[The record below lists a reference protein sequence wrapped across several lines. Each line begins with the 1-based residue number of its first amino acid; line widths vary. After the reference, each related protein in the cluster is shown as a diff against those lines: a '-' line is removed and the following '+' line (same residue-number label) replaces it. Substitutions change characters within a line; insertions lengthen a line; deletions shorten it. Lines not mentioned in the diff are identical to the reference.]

1 MVLHIDRGEAKIYLA
16 TALENKPNDNA
27 IRASQGGGLLGL
39 EVGLVLMAE
48 LGIIAHEQKKTEV
61 EVVPG
66 VNVNFG
72 TMIRRVK
79 IRIFLCGS
87 ATQVG
92 QH

>member
-1 MVLHIDRGEAKIYLA
+1 
-16 TALENKPNDNA
+16 
-27 IRASQGGGLLGL
+27 
-39 EVGLVLMAE
+39 MAE